1 MQEIMDE
8 NKEFQK
14 ISEDCSD
21 WLDGMDLKLASLI
34 PNDSG
39 LADNTDAEDINND
52 VVDNDFDND
61 SIADSE
67 SKLSLLMVCVFD
79 IVFFLTLKRLLTC
92 KIY

>member
-39 LADNTDAEDINND
+39 LADNADAEDINND
-52 VVDNDFDND
+52 VVDNDDDND
-61 SIADSE
+61 SKTDSE
-67 SKLSLLMVCVFD
+67 SRLSLLMVCVLN
-79 IVFFLTLKRLLTC
+79 ILL
-92 KIY
+92 I